1 MHKHVDVYLD
11 ESGDLGFSP
20 RSTRYFVVVA
30 LAIPEPEELA
40 RIVKRI
46 SRRHFLRF
54 ERSIEFKFNRSSER
68 TRRLILDGI
77 ASTGASV
84 SWGGILKEN
93 TPRRLRDDKNEL
105 YGYLCSRATSALTRN
120 IRSRSVH
127 IVLDRRSSNRS
138 IRRDLEAQLARAVV
152 AYHPGHFSPEIRVS
166 HLDSMACEGIQAA
179 DFVAGAVFQGLERS
193 NMAYL
198 DRIRLRVIRGELY
211 W

>member
-1 MHKHVDVYLD
+1 M
-11 ESGDLGFSP
+11 
-20 RSTRYFVVVA
+20 VVA
-30 LAIPEPEELA
+30 LALPEPEELV
-40 RIVKRI
+40 RVVKRI

-54 ERSIEFKFNRSSER
+54 EKSIEFKFNRSSEHA
-68 TRRLILDGI
+68 RRLILDGI
-77 ASTGASV
+77 ASTESAI

-93 TPRRLRDDKNEL
+93 TPRQLRDDKNEL

-120 IRSRSVH
+120 IQSRSIH

-138 IRRDLEAQLARAVV
+138 IRRNLEAQLARAVL
-152 AYHPGHFSPEIRVS
+152 AYHPGHFSPEIRES

-193 NMAYL
+193 NLTYL
-198 DRIRLRVIRGELY
+198 DRIRGRVVHGELY